1 MKKIVSFLIVLL
13 GVLFINTKLVFASL
27 TFRDSSVKIGV
38 DYVLDLTVNGGSG
51 NLSWASSNE
60 SVVTVSNGTI
70 RGVSTGSAYISVT
83 DGTYSAM
90 CSVNVIDNYV
100 AVSGISLP
108 QSSMS
113 LSIGEQ
119 KRINATVNPS
129 SASNNTITYVS
140 DNNNVATV
148 DSSGNVKGVGAGS
161 AHISLTAEN
170 KVVIVTIA
178 VVDNVPLK
186 GITAP
191 ADLSLTE
198 GEKSKIVVNFNPTNA
213 SNKGVSF
220 KSSNTAVATVD
231 SSGTVNAVSAGEA
244 TITIISTE
252 GSYVATT
259 KVKVAALDK
268 SLKGISLDKTTVS
281 LKPEET
287 VTLTVKFNPDNAE
300 NKKVKWSSSDKKI
313 ATVEEGV
320 VTALK
325 PGIVE
330 IKVTSDE
337 GNFSDTCKVTISSLP
352 IESIA
357 FEKSLYEVYVGATL
371 ALTTIATP
379 ENSFIEDAIWESDN
393 PQVATVSD
401 GVVTGV
407 GEGTAVITVS
417 NAAGDI
423 TASTTVNVK
432 RKNEPLLITITGYDL
447 NFSPEVINYTLLIGN
462 ETSLDIRTN
471 RDAKYVVIG
480 GNRDLKNGSII
491 TVTVNEGNKVTY
503 VINIK
508 KKGSSAIYFI
518 AIISVLMLINIIRIL
533 VKNKKR

>member
-60 SVVTVSNGTI
+60 SIVTVSNGTI

-129 SASNNTITYVS
+129 SASNNTITCVS

-313 ATVEEGV
+313 ATVEDGV

-357 FEKSLYEVYVGATL
+357 FENSLYQVYVGATL
-371 ALTTIATP
+371 ALTTVATP

-393 PQVATVSD
+393 PLVATVSD

-432 RKNEPLLITITGYDL
+432 RKNEPLLITVTGYDL

-491 TVTVNEGNKVTY
+491 TVTVNEGKKVTY

>member
-1 MKKIVSFLIVLL
+1 M
-13 GVLFINTKLVFASL
+13 
-27 TFRDSSVKIGV
+27 
-38 DYVLDLTVNGGSG
+38 
-51 NLSWASSNE
+51 
-60 SVVTVSNGTI
+60 
-70 RGVSTGSAYISVT
+70 
-83 DGTYSAM
+83 
-90 CSVNVIDNYV
+90 

>member
-60 SVVTVSNGTI
+60 SIVTVSNGTI

-313 ATVEEGV
+313 ATVEDGV

-357 FEKSLYEVYVGATL
+357 FENSLYQVYVGATL
-371 ALTTIATP
+371 ALTTVATP

-393 PQVATVSD
+393 PLVATVSD

-432 RKNEPLLITITGYDL
+432 RKNEPLLITVTGYDL

-491 TVTVNEGNKVTY
+491 TVTVNEGKKVTY